1 MMWVLA
7 VIVIF
12 IIGGV
17 FVVATS
23 GGDPLSPSY
32 DDRRDVLVPAE
43 GPLSAGDLESIEFT
57 TVVRGYRQSEVD
69 ALLDRLA
76 RQLAGEVPQAPATE
90 APVVEEP
97 VVEEPVVEEPEPER
111 ETAGGTAPEQ
121 ASEPVDPD
129 GPTSDEQGRLD
140 Q

>member
-12 IIGGV
+12 VIGGV
-17 FVVATS
+17 FVVATTGS
-23 GGDPLSPSY
+23 DPLSPSY

-43 GPLSAGDLESIEFT
+43 GPLSPEDLENIEFT

-76 RQLAGEVPQAPATE
+76 RQLAGEVPQ
-90 APVVEEP
+90 PVA
-97 VVEEPVVEEPEPER
+97 PEPEIGAGDPQVR
-111 ETAGGTAPEQ
+111 ESDTDESGT
-121 ASEPVDPD
+121 
-129 GPTSDEQGRLD
+129 LD
-140 Q
+140 S